1 MAGSSSPYW
10 DEIEQLSPIDSP
22 SKIFNES
29 YLGEDEMEV
38 LIMDIEIGDGR
49 HDEIRVKKGQLPSS
63 VAHEFCK
70 KHGLSYTIQAALA
83 ENIENNLKL
92 ASAQMTSN
100 PETPFDI
107 SSQTITRNKRS
118 ASSDIR
124 CGPRSSHVPKIN
136 ENSKKMLKGKFQ
148 GNVYERL
155 HRQAHKP
162 RIYRQAES
170 LEQSMKK
177 VNMSNSGINYG
188 EMLYYKGLIK
198 KSQTASYLKEMRE
211 DQIKEILKEAT
222 FTPNINST
230 LNISRN
236 NFTQEVLLEKG
247 KQRDVNLENLK
258 KAAIELEMSNCTF
271 NPQICPKSK
280 LISKIKKGNDQQESD
295 RFNSL
300 YEDAKTRT
308 QKHYQE
314 SSDM

>member
-1 MAGSSSPYW
+1 MAGSSPPNW
-10 DEIEQLSPIDSP
+10 DEIERLSPIDSP
-22 SKIFNES
+22 SKIFNDS
-29 YLGEDEMEV
+29 YLVEDEMEV

-70 KHGLSYTIQAALA
+70 KHGLSYTIQTALA

-92 ASAQMTSN
+92 ASAQMGSN
-100 PETPFDI
+100 PETPCDI
-107 SSQTITRNKRS
+107 SSQTISRNKRS
-118 ASSDIR
+118 ASSDTQCVQKSNHI
-124 CGPRSSHVPKIN
+124 PRIN
-136 ENSKKMLKGKFQ
+136 ANSKKMLEGKLQ

-155 HRQAHKP
+155 HRQAQKP
-162 RIYRQAES
+162 RVYRQAES

-177 VNMSNSGINYG
+177 VNMSNSGVNYG
-188 EMLYYKGLIK
+188 QMLYYKGLVK
-198 KSQTASYLKEMRE
+198 KSQTESYLKEMRE

-236 NFTQEVLLEKG
+236 NFTPETLIEKG

-258 KAAIELEMSNCTF
+258 KAAMELEMSNCTF

-280 LISKIKKGNDQQESD
+280 LISKIKKVNEQESD

-300 YEDAKTRT
+300 YKDAKARN
-308 QKHYQE
+308 QRQDQE